1 MRDSGDWESGEPTHR
16 QACGVECLLQL
27 FTEAG
32 MTAAP
37 SYISHSLHFLYE
49 CDKAELHLK

>member
-49 CDKAELHLK
+49 CDKAQLHLK